1 MIFTILRAGLAIGR
15 ESDGEAHGRA
25 RRRHAVARAAAPARA
40 GVRRSFHRRRRR
52 GVLDV
57 HPPDGD
63 VDDAVAA
70 RPAPG
75 GVEQPVAEAMQVARR
90 ADGEVADGDAR
101 RRHRL
106 HLAVRPPP
114 ADLDVQPARP
124 LRQRHPQRLL
134 PVGVPVAVAAR
145 FLVDARAHRRR
156 RRRRRRRRAHHRV
169 RAAAERAPRRRQ
181 HDLLGGHHRH
191 FQCHRPRRHLH
202 AALRLRACGSEGKPR
217 ARSVRITA
225 TAAYI
230 ELRLERLETESEIWK
245 TN

>member
-15 ESDGEAHGRA
+15 ESDGEAHGCA

-57 HPPDGD
+57 RPPDGD

-134 PVGVPVAVAAR
+134 PVGYP
-145 FLVDARAHRRR
+145 LQSPPDSSST
-156 RRRRRRRRAHHRV
+156 RV
-169 RAAAERAPRRRQ
+169 HTAAAGDDADAAVRTTAYAPRPSGRLVGGSTTSSADTTVTSSVIVLDAICTRRCVCELADRKENLG
-181 HDLLGGHHRH
+181 HDR
-191 FQCHRPRRHLH
+191 
-202 AALRLRACGSEGKPR
+202 CGSRRPLLI
-217 ARSVRITA
+217 SSWD
-225 TAAYI
+225 
-230 ELRLERLETESEIWK
+230 LRG
-245 TN
+245 